1 MIGTAQGYP
10 TMLGKFPSMNGADNV
25 TLFRVEEMHLI
36 AAETSLRAGN
46 ATDALSYLNNIPA
59 IRGLGAGYYA
69 SATLENILEERRKEF
84 AFEGLR
90 FHDLSR
96 MGMDMPL
103 IDGFKQLNDDLTG
116 TPPVYGSHRYAYPI
130 SLSER
135 NANPNM
141 VQNYGYGN

>member
-1 MIGTAQGYP
+1 
-10 TMLGKFPSMNGADNV
+10 MNGSDNV

-46 ATDALSYLNNIPA
+46 SADALSYLNNIPA
-59 IRGLGAGYYA
+59 IRGLGADYYA

-90 FHDLSR
+90 WYDLSR

-103 IDGFKQLNDDLTG
+103 IDSMKQMNDDKTG
-116 TPPVYGSHRYAYPI
+116 TPPTFGSYNYAYPI
-130 SLSER
+130 ALSER

-141 VQNYGYGN
+141 VQNYGY